1 MLEEV
6 GNAVCSQN
14 PIMPCPFLL
23 RAVENTAVY
32 IILYINIY
40 IYIYI
45 RHPSNGFFRIP
56 HAKLIYSKSRHLV
69 TSYL

>member
-32 IILYINIY
+32 IILYININIY

-45 RHPSNGFFRIP
+45 LDIP
-56 HAKLIYSKSRHLV
+56 VMAFSEFPMQN
-69 TSYL
+69 